1 MSEKLTDI
9 RRRLRLAM
17 NGVIANSMRQK
28 GMNYKLIF
36 GVPLPEIMQIAKE
49 IGHDADLARALWE
62 EDVREMKI
70 LATLVF
76 PPQEM
81 THDEAR
87 RWVAAIPYPEIAE
100 QCSNNLFPF
109 MAQADGFAVSLLS
122 DTQSPFAR
130 TVAFLVFAQLFKR
143 NLPVSRTAVEI
154 FFAESHCTLQPEEQ
168 PEASWTEKRATVQAL
183 RFFGRLSPEN
193 ARAVL
198 DEVSAESPSDE
209 LREFY
214 DELKFEFEM
223 VFPDESFS

>member
-1 MSEKLTDI
+1 M
-9 RRRLRLAM
+9 
-17 NGVIANSMRQK
+17 
-28 GMNYKLIF
+28 
-36 GVPLPEIMQIAKE
+36 
-49 IGHDADLARALWE
+49 ARALWE

-100 QCSNNLFPF
+100 QCSNNLFPL

-130 TVAFLVFAQLFKR
+130 TVAFLVFAQLFKRR

-214 DELKFEFEM
+214 DELKFEFET

>member
-1 MSEKLTDI
+1 MKEKLTDI

-100 QCSNNLFPF
+100 QCSNNLFPL
-109 MAQADGFAVSLLS
+109 MEQADGFAVSLLS

-143 NLPVSRTAVEI
+143 KLPVGRSAVEV
-154 FFAESHCTLQPEEQ
+154 FFAESRCTLQPEEPQ

-193 ARAVL
+193 ARAAL

-223 VFPDESFS
+223 VFETVSK